1 MLLVEKQAQTIYQMK
16 SQYQLRKKSNFWT
29 STRENE
35 HVLNHQQEATPK
47 LTTLKKRTSKTT
59 SKRNWRTQERNS
71 TIQTKPKWWTQKERD
86 QDKRSKWPFKKPAR
100 GLQQRGPK
108 TIQHQ
113 NRSNEFHST
122 NNGNFRKLQRTI
134 KTKLK
139 QRHDPHGCVIN
150 LSKHP
155 FSKDTYKLLN
165 KNLSFIPNP
174 GIYSKSKL
182 NDELQNFYRL
192 IKLKAYFKDTES
204 TTKKDEN
211 TIFIPEK

>member
-1 MLLVEKQAQTIYQMK
+1 M
-16 SQYQLRKKSNFWT
+16 
-29 STRENE
+29 
-35 HVLNHQQEATPK
+35 
-47 LTTLKKRTSKTT
+47 
-59 SKRNWRTQERNS
+59 
-71 TIQTKPKWWTQKERD
+71 
-86 QDKRSKWPFKKPAR
+86 
-100 GLQQRGPK
+100 
-108 TIQHQ
+108 
-113 NRSNEFHST
+113 
-122 NNGNFRKLQRTI
+122 
-134 KTKLK
+134 
-139 QRHDPHGCVIN
+139 IN

-211 TIFIPEK
+211 TIFIPENQKPWTPSQNHHSIETFIDLVQHEINDAKILNTKRAKYNLTKGE